1 MWLEFISHGKEMWAL
16 PLNQTP
22 ELILLI
28 NNLPMVNHC
37 VASSE
42 GKPTVARH
50 YRRDSG
56 RKKMTFVTFVC
67 NLSQYRHIK
76 LRKKNG

>member
-1 MWLEFISHGKEMWAL
+1 MFISHGKEMWAL

-42 GKPTVARH
+42 GKRIAERH
-50 YRRDSG
+50 SEQDPG
-56 RKKMTFVTFVC
+56 RQKMTFVTFVC